1 MDHLTMQALKSEQ
14 QIYSAEIIS
23 IGTELLLGQTVN
35 TNARDLACELSELG
49 ISNYYQAV
57 VGDNPERMET
67 VIKQGL
73 ERSDLVITT
82 GGLGPTEDDITMQ
95 VCAKIAGTELV
106 FNPKAEKWIR
116 DRIVSHHYILTS
128 NNWKQAMLPK
138 AAIIL
143 FNAVGTAP
151 GALFQFDYAGKS
163 RFLAVLPG
171 PPLEMNTMFERELKP
186 WLRTK
191 TSRRLQHIY
200 IRTTGLGESR
210 LTSMISDI
218 IHEQSTV
225 SIAPYAE
232 DGEVILRLSVM
243 ASSDQTS
250 EELKEIF
257 QPVLNQIRNRLGEYI
272 YSVENKTLPQIV
284 VERLSAQNAK
294 VSFAESCTAG
304 LLSAELASTPGASNV
319 FSGSIIVYANE
330 LKKSLLGVSAEILQS
345 DGAVSEEC
353 AIAMAEGVRSLLQT
367 DYAVSVTGI
376 AGPEGG
382 TAVKPVGTVWIG
394 LSERSGTFARHF
406 ILRGDRNR
414 IRRIA
419 ALNALDLLRR
429 QISAE

>member
-1 MDHLTMQALKSEQ
+1 VDHLTTQELESEQ

-57 VGDNPERMET
+57 VGDNPVRMEA

-73 ERSDLVITT
+73 GRSDLVITT
-82 GGLGPTEDDITMQ
+82 GGLGPTEDDITME

-106 FNPKAEKWIR
+106 FNPEAEKWIR
-116 DRIVSHHYILTS
+116 DRIVSHHYVLTS

-138 AAIIL
+138 AAKIL

-191 TSRRLQHIY
+191 TSRSLQHIY

-232 DGEVILRLSVM
+232 DGEVVLRLSVM

-284 VERLSAQNAK
+284 VEHLSAQNAK

-304 LLSAELASTPGASNV
+304 LLSAELASAPGASNV

-353 AIAMAEGVRSLLQT
+353 AIAMAKGIRSLLQT

-394 LSERSGTFARHF
+394 LSECSGTFARHF
-406 ILRGDRNR
+406 ILRGGRNR